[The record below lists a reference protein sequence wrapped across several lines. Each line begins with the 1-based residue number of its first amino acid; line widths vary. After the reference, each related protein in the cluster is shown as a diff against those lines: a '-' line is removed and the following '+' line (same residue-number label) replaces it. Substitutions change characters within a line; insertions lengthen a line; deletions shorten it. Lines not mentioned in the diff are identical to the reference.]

1 MKLQRNRNFLFQRF
15 DQIFRT
21 VGAQQTRHVFN
32 ADGISPH
39 LYHFLGQ
46 PHKVLRFVIRTGSI
60 NQRALHVGPGLLACF
75 KGSFQ
80 VSRIVER
87 VKYTDNG
94 DTVFH
99 ALFNELRHYVV
110 RIMVVA

>member
-1 MKLQRNRNFLFQRF
+1 MKFQRNRNFFFQCF
-15 DQIFRT
+15 DQIFRA
-21 VGAQQTRHVFN
+21 VGAQQTRHIFN
-32 ADGISPH
+32 ADGIGPH

-94 DTVFH
+94 DAVFH